1 MLMADVV
8 ELLLQPLRYPFMVR
22 GLLASV
28 MVGSLCAV
36 VGTYVVLRGMAFF
49 GDALAHAILPGVAIA
64 YLLEINLFW
73 GALAMGL
80 LTAVGIG
87 YLSQRG
93 QVKEDTAI
101 GVIFAACF
109 ALGVALLSTV
119 QTYSVDLT
127 HILFGNVL
135 GVSDTDLWLTAG
147 LGLVALLTV
156 FLLYKELLVISFDPI
171 LAATL
176 RLPLNVLHYLLLI
189 LIALTVVVSLQTV
202 GVALMVAMLVTPAAT
217 AYLLTRRLWHMMIVG
232 AAIGAVSSV
241 AGLYLSFYIN
251 VASGAA
257 VVLVCTAFFV
267 LAFLFAPSRGAAW
280 SWLRGRR
287 TAEA

>member
-1 MLMADVV
+1 MASLVD
-8 ELLLQPLRYPFMVR
+8 LLVQPLHYPFMVR
-22 GLLASV
+22 GLLASL
-28 MVGSLCAV
+28 MVGTLCAV
-36 VGTYVVLRGMAFF
+36 VGSYVVLRGMAFF

-64 YLLEINLFW
+64 YLLGANLFW

-80 LTAVGIG
+80 VTAVGIG
-87 YLSQRG
+87 YLSRRG

-101 GVIFAACF
+101 GVVFAASF

-119 QTYSVDLT
+119 QSYTVDLT

-135 GVSDTDLWLTAG
+135 GVSNTDLWLTAG
-147 LGLVALLTV
+147 LGIAALLAV
-156 FLLYKELLVISFDPI
+156 VLLYKELLVISFDPV

-176 RLPLNVLHYLLLI
+176 RLPLRALDYGLLV
-189 LIALTVVVSLQTV
+189 LIALTIVVSLQTV

-232 AAIGAVSSV
+232 ATIGAFSSM
-241 AGLYLSFYIN
+241 AGLYLSFYVN

-257 VVLVCTAFFV
+257 VVLVCTACFIV
-267 LAFLFAPSRGAAW
+267 AFLFAPSRGAIPT
-280 SWLRGRR
+280 WLRGRQASNSR
-287 TAEA
+287 